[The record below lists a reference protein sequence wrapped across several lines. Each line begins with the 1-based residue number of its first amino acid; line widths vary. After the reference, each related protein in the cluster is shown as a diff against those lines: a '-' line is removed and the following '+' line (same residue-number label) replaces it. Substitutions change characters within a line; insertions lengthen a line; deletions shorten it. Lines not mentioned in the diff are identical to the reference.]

1 MPAFSVRGSSN
12 ATTQR
17 QEGTHVAKT
26 GEEELVEI
34 NQSKQGKPES
44 WRQLRDLQTCAK
56 LNTKKPAQKE
66 VRTLTGQQKTLLI
79 LMFED
84 SAPQRASPDISF
96 AL

>member
-44 WRQLRDLQTCAK
+44 WRQWRDLQTRAK
-56 LNTKKPAQKE
+56 LTKKPAQKE

-84 SAPQRASPDISF
+84 SAPQRASPDLSF

>member
-44 WRQLRDLQTCAK
+44 WRQLRDVDWATE
-56 LNTKKPAQKE
+56 NTFDID
-66 VRTLTGQQKTLLI
+66 VRRFGATTS
-79 LMFED
+79 E
-84 SAPQRASPDISF
+84 S
-96 AL
+96 